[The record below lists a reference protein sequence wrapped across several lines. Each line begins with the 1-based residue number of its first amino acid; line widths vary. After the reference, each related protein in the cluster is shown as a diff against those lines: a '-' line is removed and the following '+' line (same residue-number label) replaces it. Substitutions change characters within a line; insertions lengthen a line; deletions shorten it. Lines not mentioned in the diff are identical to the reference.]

1 MPNTTALV
9 KYLDHTKRYN
19 TVITIPFHEI
29 EKILDI
35 ELPFAARTNRQWWT
49 NDQQKAHDCAMAW
62 IKAGWHVDKV
72 NFKDE
77 FVTFETKEE

>member
-1 MPNTTALV
+1 MPNTTALI

-29 EKILDI
+29 EEILGI
-35 ELPFAARTNRQWWT
+35 ELPFAARTNTQWWT
-49 NDQQKAHDCAMAW
+49 NDIQKAHDCANAW
-62 IKAGWHVDKV
+62 LTAGWRVDKV

-77 FVTFETKEE
+77 FVTFEILEE